1 MGVYLLVINYM
12 SNNLTVRD
20 ASDLRMVGGGG
31 DAHNGIIMGRCVPP
45 RPSNSQGVGGT
56 QLQV

>member
-1 MGVYLLVINYM
+1 MGVYLLVINYL

-31 DAHNGIIMGRCVPP
+31 C
-45 RPSNSQGVGGT
+45 T
-56 QLQV
+56 QWNYYG